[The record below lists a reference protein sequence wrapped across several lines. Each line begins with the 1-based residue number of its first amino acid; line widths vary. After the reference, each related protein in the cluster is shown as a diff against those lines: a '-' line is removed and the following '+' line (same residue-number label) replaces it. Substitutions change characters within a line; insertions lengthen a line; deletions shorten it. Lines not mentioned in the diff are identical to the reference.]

1 MEKNNQNNRGYQPG
15 AQNGYQPRTSSSS
28 NGNTGSG
35 SDSSS
40 SSTSATPPTGSNA
53 KDAEGE

>member
-1 MEKNNQNNRGYQPG
+1 MDKNNQNNRGYQPG
-15 AQNGYQPRTSSSS
+15 AQSGYQPRTSSSS

-53 KDAEGE
+53 KDA